1 MASWRLGR
9 PGHLWCWLMS
19 SLCVAL
25 GVWCFLCLSFWL
37 SCSVGGLVEVGEEV
51 SWFSGVMTSLFLCF
65 LALAA
70 ARARWWLMS
79 SNVREG
85 EEVR

>member
-25 GVWCFLCLSFWL
+25 AWMGTKVCNDSSWGHGFGKTGEGRWRRCAS
-37 SCSVGGLVEVGEEV
+37 GLLG
-51 SWFSGVMTSLFLCF
+51 T
-65 LALAA
+65 
-70 ARARWWLMS
+70 
-79 SNVREG
+79 
-85 EEVR
+85 

>member
-1 MASWRLGR
+1 MGSLQVWLG
-9 PGHLWCWLMS
+9 
-19 SLCVAL
+19 LCVAL
-25 GVWCFLCLSFWL
+25 GVWCFLCLSFWF